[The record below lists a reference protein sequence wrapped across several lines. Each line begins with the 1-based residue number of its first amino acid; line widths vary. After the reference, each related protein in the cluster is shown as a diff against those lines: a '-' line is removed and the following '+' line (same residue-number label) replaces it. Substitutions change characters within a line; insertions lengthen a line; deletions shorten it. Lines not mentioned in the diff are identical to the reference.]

1 MITGAMLKKMRI
13 DAGLTQKKL
22 AQLAGVSQAHIAKIE
37 HAKVDPRLTTVNKI
51 LRVLTEGEKKKCKDV
66 MTKGVLFTKPNDSI
80 LKVSE
85 IMVRHAISQTPVL
98 YKNKVVGT
106 VTEKSIIKNLTS
118 NIATKKVKDIMD
130 PPLPTVNDDT
140 NINNIQTLLEKNQGI
155 LVTNRK
161 KVIGIITR
169 SDLLKTIG

>member
-1 MITGAMLKKMRI
+1 VITGAMLKKMRI